1 MKPNRLGIGL
11 LLAAVVLCLPQP
23 GEAGMIRF
31 VGIWEMPADKA
42 ILDRWYYRTHSQET
56 LQRVG
61 PWLERYWTY
70 RAYDVGPEAD
80 TFTVSRYRLTEL
92 WYASVEA
99 RNEAVVNFA
108 NMSPP
113 PKGWD
118 DPRYKT
124 INGMINIPANPTD
137 TFLGKQPPARER
149 PYLRWMVLVKYP
161 SEVPVD
167 EGEQWYREVHA
178 KELLTVP
185 GLLRFVS
192 YSSVDAPSKAM
203 PWVRLSELWFDDY
216 DDWRKAFV
224 ESPIEFT
231 APSWSNEFPF
241 VDNICTFVGDEP
253 DIDWLQTTPRIP

>member
-1 MKPNRLGIGL
+1 MNHRKLRIGL
-11 LLAAVVLCLPQP
+11 LPAVLFFCLLRPAE
-23 GEAGMIRF
+23 GEMIRF
-31 VGIWEMPADKA
+31 VGMWEMPADKA

-61 PWLERYWTY
+61 PWLRRYWTY

-80 TFTVSRYRLTEL
+80 TFTVVRYRLTEL
-92 WYASVEA
+92 WYDSVES
-99 RNEAVVNFA
+99 RNEAVVNFS

-118 DPRYKT
+118 DPRYKML
-124 INGMINIPANPTD
+124 NGMIYIPANPTE
-137 TFLGKQPPARER
+137 TFLDKSPPAREK
-149 PYLRWMVLVKYP
+149 PYLRWLVLVKYP
-161 SEVPVD
+161 DGVSLE
-167 EGEQWYREVHA
+167 EGEQWYLEVHA

-192 YSSVDAPSKAM
+192 HRSVDAPSPAL
-203 PWVRLSELWFDDY
+203 PWVRFSELWFDDY
-216 DDWRKAFV
+216 DAWRKAFV

-231 APSWSNEFPF
+231 PPNWSKAFPF

-253 DIDWLQTTPRIP
+253 DIDWLKTRPRIP